1 MRRAKSGRFV
11 KLLSSADWIVFQT
24 LASMYDDTDA
34 ALHTSPAGSPRPSSS
49 PRSSRAGSPTSRPCI
64 SSSPRPS
71 HASRAV
77 SPESRVVSRESLSSP
92 APSQPADSVETP
104 RARVS
109 GEFACFRRVMNLLSS
124 SSAAAAEDSPQEVGS
139 PRSSSAADDSDVPEV
154 VSVGSDDEVS
164 ADDGTDRD
172 LFDDDGFPKIDGDED
187 ETSSSDVEF
196 APPPTP
202 KSDPSQTRPPTS
214 FTPAPFR
221 TQARRRALKAICDEK
236 KATTR
241 WSGDILRRPS
251 IEQHKGGRMQLR
263 ALASS
268 GRKVHITSVVNP
280 SPELKAAM
288 FRVRDMIA
296 KGDLTKEAAVK
307 AFKS

>member
-1 MRRAKSGRFV
+1 MRRHKTGRFV
-11 KLLSSADWIVFQT
+11 KMLTSPDWIVFQT
-24 LASMYDDTDA
+24 LASMYDDTDPA
-34 ALHTSPAGSPRPSSS
+34 VHTSPAGSPRPSSS

-64 SSSPRPS
+64 SSSSRAS

-92 APSQPADSVETP
+92 APSQPADSVETQ

-124 SSAAAAEDSPQEVGS
+124 SSAAAAEDSTQEIS
-139 PRSSSAADDSDVPEV
+139 DSDVPEV

-164 ADDGTDRD
+164 ADDGSDRD
-172 LFDDDGFPKIDGDED
+172 VFDDDGFPNSDGDED

-196 APPPTP
+196 APPPTS
-202 KSDPSQTRPPTS
+202 KGDPSQTRPATS

-221 TQARRRALKAICDEK
+221 TQARRRALKKAICDEK
-236 KATTR
+236 KATT

-251 IEQHKGGRMQLR
+251 IEKHKSGRMQLR

-268 GRKVHITSVVNP
+268 GRKIHITSVVNP

-288 FRVRDMIA
+288 YRVRDMIA
-296 KGDLTKEAAVK
+296 KGDFTKEAAVK